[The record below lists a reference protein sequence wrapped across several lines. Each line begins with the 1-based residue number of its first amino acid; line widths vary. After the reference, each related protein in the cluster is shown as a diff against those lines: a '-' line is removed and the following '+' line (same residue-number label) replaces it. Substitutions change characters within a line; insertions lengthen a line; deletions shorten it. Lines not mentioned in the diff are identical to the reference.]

1 MEIYMAG
8 LVPSFATGSNLAI
21 YLDGKPIAFATNL
34 SFSDSVPHAAIGGIG
49 SYSYSALEPLAY
61 TVNGS
66 FSITRYSHLSIAST
80 SLKPSRVRESAKA
93 DPQDGNSMLM
103 SKFFNPL
110 ALMLSKTFD
119 IVVYERLKN
128 GTLAGAVDTGST
140 PIFKIEDCRLTD
152 YSIGFTPGSVV
163 SENIG
168 FIGLR
173 VSDLKAA
180 TAPAAST
187 SQSNT

>member
-1 MEIYMAG
+1 MSG

-66 FSITRYSHLSIAST
+66 FSITRYSHLSVAGAA
-80 SLKPSRVRESAKA
+80 LKPGRTRTSTKA

-119 IVVYERLKN
+119 IVVYDRAKDAPPV
-128 GTLAGAVDTGST
+128 GTTGQLAQDSDIFAV
-140 PIFKIEDCRLTD
+140 FKIEDCRLSD

-168 FIGLR
+168 FIGLK
-173 VSDLKAA
+173 VVDLK
-180 TAPAAST
+180 T
-187 SQSNT
+187 SNTTTGV